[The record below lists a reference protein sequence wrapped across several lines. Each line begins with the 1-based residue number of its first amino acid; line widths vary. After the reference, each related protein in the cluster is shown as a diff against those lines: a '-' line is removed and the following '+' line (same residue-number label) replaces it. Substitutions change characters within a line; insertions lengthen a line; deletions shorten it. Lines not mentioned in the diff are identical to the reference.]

1 MGDTRGARR
10 LVYGIAVV
18 TVVLLGVP
26 VIAHM
31 VMNR

>member
-18 TVVLLGVP
+18 TAVLLGVP
-26 VIAHM
+26 MVIYT
-31 VMNR
+31 VTR

>member
-26 VIAHM
+26 MVIYT
-31 VMNR
+31 VTR